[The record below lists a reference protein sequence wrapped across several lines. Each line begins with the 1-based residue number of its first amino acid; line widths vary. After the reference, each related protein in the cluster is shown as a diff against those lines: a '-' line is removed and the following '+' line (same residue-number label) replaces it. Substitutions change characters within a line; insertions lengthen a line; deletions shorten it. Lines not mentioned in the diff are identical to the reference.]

1 MTEGPDPSRK
11 TTVRFSI
18 VYLVK
23 AYLGPGC
30 LGLPYAMK
38 QAGLALGLGMLLA
51 MCALA
56 LCNTRALVR
65 CKQRLTAAGTGAF
78 PHAAGRVRVADVPTR
93 REGSSGRHE
102 MEPGREAGHD
112 GK

>member
-18 VYLVK
+18 VYLIK

-38 QAGLALGLGMLLA
+38 QAGLVGKA
-51 MCALA
+51 
-56 LCNTRALVR
+56 
-65 CKQRLTAAGTGAF
+65 QDGTWAISNG
-78 PHAAGRVRVADVPTR
+78 PSLKD
-93 REGSSGRHE
+93 
-102 MEPGREAGHD
+102 MEN
-112 GK
+112 